1 MEAMKKEFEKERREK
16 MDKKHQEKLARW
28 ELERLQEEANKKQR
42 AERFKESEKERRY
55 YAAIRQAEIN
65 KRNEELRA
73 QKRIMDAEQIRQRD
87 IDRRFAESDAAF
99 KRHQMITNN
108 FLSKKKQYTS
118 PKVSLNRIKKNKT
131 QKSRIIEKYGK
142 LRKAGL
148 TRKLR
153 SVRPALRNDINRPAQ
168 SAEAR
173 RLAFMESLTA
183 APRAATPA
191 LRAASP
197 APRAATPAPRAAR
210 QYALSDSPPPR
221 SRRLPSQR
229 AQSM

>member
-1 MEAMKKEFEKERREK
+1 M
-16 MDKKHQEKLARW
+16 
-28 ELERLQEEANKKQR
+28 
-42 AERFKESEKERRY
+42 
-55 YAAIRQAEIN
+55 
-65 KRNEELRA
+65 
-73 QKRIMDAEQIRQRD
+73 
-87 IDRRFAESDAAF
+87 
-99 KRHQMITNN
+99 
-108 FLSKKKQYTS
+108 
-118 PKVSLNRIKKNKT
+118 
-131 QKSRIIEKYGK
+131 
-142 LRKAGL
+142 RKAGL